1 MSCKAAL
8 LIGLL
13 VCGGAVSAAKSELLR
28 YQTIVAPDGVP
39 LNVVEA
45 GSPDAPGILLIH
57 GVGQSYASWDR
68 QLHSDLV
75 SSFHLVAFDL
85 RGHGGSGKPWLA
97 TSYNQS
103 CIWADDVAAVM
114 AATALTSPVM
124 VVWSY
129 GGTIGMDYVRCR
141 GIANLSGI
149 VFAASRSGL
158 YPNSELNPRI
168 PAASEKLK
176 SADVAKN
183 IQGAVEFT
191 SFLTAERL
199 PSDIEASVTATNLMY
214 PPYARKANDGPKI
227 LPDGSFYKNNED
239 QIPSLSLPLFFMLGE
254 KDAFSSAQAAE
265 LAIKA
270 RFPKADLKTYRGAG
284 HWLFFDAADAFNRDL
299 RNFTLRTIKS
309 KK

>member
-1 MSCKAAL
+1 MSSKAAL

-13 VCGGAVSAAKSELLR
+13 VYGGAVSAAKSELLR

-57 GVGQSYASWDR
+57 GVGQSTASWDR
-68 QLHSDLV
+68 QLHSDLAA
-75 SSFHLVAFDL
+75 SFHLVAFDL

-97 TSYNQS
+97 TSYKQA

-114 AATALTSPVM
+114 AATALTRPTM

-141 GIANLSGI
+141 GISNLSGI
-149 VFAASRSGL
+149 VFAAARSGL

-176 SADVAKN
+176 SPDLAMN
-183 IQGAVEFT
+183 IQGAAEFT
-191 SFLTAERL
+191 SFLTAGRL
-199 PSDIEASVTATNLMY
+199 PPEVEISVTATNLMY
-214 PPYARKANDGPKI
+214 PPYARQANDGPKI
-227 LPDGSFYKNNED
+227 LPDGSIYKGNED
-239 QIPSLSLPLFFMLGE
+239 QIPSLTLPLFFALGE
-254 KDAFSSAQAAE
+254 KDAFSSARAAE
-265 LAIKA
+265 LSIKSK
-270 RFPKADLKTYRGAG
+270 FPKADIKTYQGVG
-284 HWLFFDAADAFNRDL
+284 HWLFFEAAEAFNRDL
-299 RNFTLRTIKS
+299 REFAVRAVKLPN
-309 KK
+309 